1 MSQVLA
7 DAPLLTI
14 FLVVAV
20 GAALGAIRFGP
31 VRLGAAGAL
40 FIGLALSAWQPE
52 LSKGFSLVQQIGLAL
67 FVYSV
72 GLASG
77 ATFVAAFK
85 KNLPLMLASVL
96 GAGLGAV
103 VAGLGGK
110 LLGLSS
116 GLTAGLFTGALT
128 AAPALETAS
137 QLVEGNGPAVG
148 YSSGYPIGVIVG
160 IVAVSLVV
168 TRPWQGKND
177 SPALA
182 GRGLAALT
190 VRVRDSVLPQRL
202 PEWRDQ
208 LIHFSYISRSGK
220 TRVLVPGEELLPG
233 DDVVIVGEPGA
244 PEAVAGRIGEV
255 LPQHLADD
263 RSSVEFERIVL
274 SNPDLTGRPVAA
286 LRLPALHGAL
296 VTRVR
301 RGDLDLLARED
312 LNLQAGDNL
321 AVVVPADQLD
331 AVKAYLGDSQ
341 KKVSEIDALSLGL
354 GLVLGVLVG
363 LVTLPLPGGMTFRLG
378 VAAGPLV
385 VGMILGALRRT
396 GPITWSMPESA
407 NLTMRHL
414 GLLLF
419 LAALGLSA
427 GPDVAALLSS
437 PLGWKALLLATVIA
451 VVGVTV
457 VIIVGGLQKL
467 SAPRTA
473 GGVAGFLGQPAVLQ
487 AADARVQDERVESAY
502 GALFAFAILVKI
514 LLVPLVLVF

>member
-1 MSQVLA
+1 MPQVLV

-40 FIGLALSAWQPE
+40 FVGLALSAWRPE
-52 LSKGFSLVQQIGLAL
+52 LSEGFSLVQQIGLAL

-110 LLGLSS
+110 LLGLTP
-116 GLTAGLFTGALT
+116 GLATGLFTGALT

-137 QLVEGNGPAVG
+137 QLTPGQDPAVG

-160 IVAVSLVV
+160 IAVVSLVAV
-168 TRPWQGKND
+168 RPWSGKND

-190 VRVRDSVLPQRL
+190 VSVQDSVLPQEL

-208 LIHFSYISRSGK
+208 HVHFSYVSRSGK
-220 TRVLVPGEELLPG
+220 TRVLAPGEELLPG
-233 DDVVIVGEPGA
+233 DQVVIVGEPGK
-244 PEAVAGRIGEV
+244 PEAVAAQIGEI

-263 RSSVEFERIVL
+263 RSAVEFERIVL
-274 SNPDLTGRPVAA
+274 SNPDFTGRPVSA
-286 LRLPALHGAL
+286 LRLPALYGAL

-301 RGDLDLLARED
+301 RGDLDLLARDD

-321 AVVVPADQLD
+321 AVVVPANQLNE
-331 AVKAYLGDSQ
+331 VKAYLGDSH

-354 GLVLGVLVG
+354 GLVLGVLLG
-363 LVTLPLPGGMTFRLG
+363 LLTLPLPGGMTFRLG

-396 GPITWSMPESA
+396 GPIVWSMPESA
-407 NLTMRHL
+407 NLTIRHL

-451 VVGVTV
+451 VVGVFTV
-457 VIIVGGLQKL
+457 VIVGGLQKL

-487 AADARVQDERVESAY
+487 AADARVHDERVENAY
-502 GALFAFAILVKI
+502 GSLFAFAILVKI
-514 LLVPLVLVF
+514 LLVPLVLLF